1 MGAAGHETRKTMI
14 DLEQT
19 LLTET
24 LWSLHRRQWSG
35 VVAVSSGDFTKGLF
49 LRRGRFVFAASTV
62 EEEKLGEFLVRTGR
76 ITPEQ
81 LAAALEAAQA
91 GKRLGQALVEIGA
104 VGDLDLEG
112 LVAEQIH
119 VIALSTFRWTDGSVR
134 MEDVEE
140 PIPADLAL
148 PLSTERLLLEGARTY
163 PDARRLELALGDPS
177 RFVQVAEIARP
188 AFNYR
193 AVAESKAEK
202 AVLAALR
209 APKAIADLLALPIP
223 RPALVRA
230 TYALLMGG
238 LLEEAT
244 SVTRAAE
251 TTVVADDFSAWSSVP
266 LATPPRALP
275 PPEAA
280 PLVAPLVATT
290 ITPPTRSSI
299 DTPPSGVP
307 ASDLP
312 LTLDPLGASPEEPAP
327 TPEEAYEGPFTRA
340 APFDV
345 EKRARSLLDRGE
357 REEALALLREEAERN
372 PEARRCRRL
381 LAMLEVYHAPG
392 LSPAVE
398 NLILGVL
405 EEDPA
410 DVELRYRLALS
421 YKKAGMAARA
431 ILQLKLVLGS
441 DPAHAA
447 AWRDLAELEASES
460 GGTKSRPRS

>member
-1 MGAAGHETRKTMI
+1 MI
-14 DLEQT
+14 DLQET

-24 LWSLHRRQWSG
+24 LWNLHRRQWSG
-35 VVAVSSGDFTKGLF
+35 VVAVSSGAFTKGLF

-76 ITPEQ
+76 ISPEQ
-81 LAAALEAAQA
+81 LFAALEAAQS

-119 VIALSTFRWTDGSVR
+119 VIALSTFRWTHGSVR

-148 PLSTERLLLEGARTY
+148 PLSSERLLLEGARTY
-163 PDARRLELALGDPS
+163 PDVRRLELALGNLS
-177 RFVQVAEIARP
+177 RLVQLTETARP
-188 AFNYR
+188 AFSYR

-202 AVLAALR
+202 TVLAALR
-209 APKAIADLLALPIP
+209 APKSIEDLLDLPLP

-230 TYALLMGG
+230 IYALIMGC
-238 LLEEAT
+238 LLEDAR
-244 SVTRAAE
+244 SVVPASE
-251 TTVVADDFSAWSSVP
+251 TTAVADDLSAWS
-266 LATPPRALP
+266 LTPPPTPSRPALQP
-275 PPEAA
+275 
-280 PLVAPLVATT
+280 
-290 ITPPTRSSI
+290 TPKPM
-299 DTPPSGVP
+299 DTPPSGIP

-312 LTLDPLGASPEEPAP
+312 LALDPFTLSPEDTIPIDDEAPPIAYDSPPIHDEPPPIAGESYEDLYVQP
-327 TPEEAYEGPFTRA
+327 YEEPVAVT
-340 APFDV
+340 PFDV

-357 REEALALLREEAERN
+357 RDEALALLRKEAARS
-372 PEARRCRRL
+372 PEARGCRRL
-381 LAMLEVYHAPG
+381 LAMLEVYHAPS

-398 NLILGVL
+398 DLILGVL
-405 EEDPA
+405 AEDPA
-410 DVELRYRLALS
+410 DVELRYRLALT
-421 YKKAGMAARA
+421 YKRAGLPAQA

-460 GGTKSRPRS
+460 GGTKGRPRS